1 MAESYISELG
11 DSLSHGVANTNG
23 DRVKIIAPK
32 LYNDGN
38 GNHPSIATAL
48 SGKAA
53 SNHTHGN
60 IQNGGTLQTND
71 ITIANGDKLV
81 VTDSSDSSKVA
92 RASISFDGS
101 TTTQA
106 LTKAGT
112 WATFNN
118 YSLPLAASGTRGGI
132 QIGYSESGT
141 NYAVKLSSEK
151 AYVTVPW
158 TDTKVT
164 QTADDA
170 STGTGFELLFSAT
183 EDNTTR
189 TEASRKSSKLTYQ
202 PSTGTLK
209 STAYNVNS
217 KCTLQFNTTTNALD
231 FVFA

>member
-60 IQNGGTLQTND
+60 IANGGTLQTND

-92 RASISFDGS
+92 RASIAFDGS
-101 TTTQA
+101 TTTKALTPKGTFEAFAKSGDITTAIQA
-106 LTKAGT
+106 LDVSSVGGDGKYISAISETDGKISATATTMDTTPTAGST
-112 WATFNN
+112 NPVT
-118 YSLPLAASGTRGGI
+118 SDGI
-132 QIGYSESGT
+132 KTALEVLQSNI
-141 NYAVKLSSEK
+141 
-151 AYVTVPW
+151 
-158 TDTKVT
+158 D
-164 QTADDA
+164 TADA
-170 STGTGFELLFSAT
+170 KGIVIKEINGENVICFE
-183 EDNTTR
+183 
-189 TEASRKSSKLTYQ
+189 
-202 PSTGTLK
+202 
-209 STAYNVNS
+209 
-217 KCTLQFNTTTNALD
+217 
-231 FVFA
+231 

>member
-53 SNHTHGN
+53 SNHSHGN
-60 IQNGGTLQTND
+60 IQSGGTLQTND

-92 RASISFDGS
+92 RASIAFDGS

-158 TDTKVT
+158 TDTKQNITLATTTKAFITGVSTTPTSTAQSLTGLADTGVYLTTTAGELNAT
-164 QTADDA
+164 QYKVNEHCTMKYN
-170 STGTGFELLFSAT
+170 ST
-183 EDNTTR
+183 
-189 TEASRKSSKLTYQ
+189 KSS
-202 PSTGTLK
+202 
-209 STAYNVNS
+209 
-217 KCTLQFNTTTNALD
+217 LD
-231 FVFA
+231 FTFS